1 MYVDTSN
8 LLIAVPFVLIAPF
21 RLNGLC
27 VDAHTHET
35 FTVEKKN
42 VTFFNKTEGDGC
54 NKVTKA

>member
-8 LLIAVPFVLIAPF
+8 LLIAVAFVLIAPF

-35 FTVEKKN
+35 FTVEKKIH
-42 VTFFNKTEGDGC
+42 TLLSS
-54 NKVTKA
+54 TKRKAMDAIR